1 MGVLVDNKV
10 DDKSDNCKDKEI
22 KESKLEIK
30 VEIIQFLMEGFFK
43 VKNIKRKVKFI
54 KIFIIGKF

>member
-10 DDKSDNCKDKEI
+10 DDKSDNFKDKEI

-30 VEIIQFLMEGFFK
+30 VEIIQFLMEGFIK